1 MSQMNFTICMNKPL
15 TLKII
20 IDFRNSTKLKEL
32 FCSVKNFFTACSR
45 HVDYNF
51 EKYILKEKLDN
62 TFIHLKKD

>member
-20 IDFRNSTKLKEL
+20 IDFRKFNKVKRTFL
-32 FCSVKNFFTACSR
+32 FCKEFLYTCSR

-51 EKYILKEKLDN
+51 EKYILKEKLGN
-62 TFIHLKKD
+62 TLIHLKKD